1 MLLTLVIFLLILG
14 LMVFVHECGHF
25 FTARKL
31 GVKCNEFGFG
41 FPPRICGIQKLTGKK
56 LRKIGESDKVTVKID
71 DLQIGDNTE
80 IIKETITEKIIE
92 IDEYVTYTKWRFFW
106 GSTEPELKEDELD
119 MKQDTI
125 YSLNWIPLG
134 GFVQIKGENGEGKE
148 ETDSFAYQKI
158 WKRALILSAGVTMK
172 VVLCAVLL
180 MFAYG
185 FGAPQAIDENG
196 PAVAARD
203 VKIQIVSILDKTPA
217 ADAGFMMG
225 DVLIA
230 IDNQQLMQVKD
241 VQTYIAGKAGQDI
254 TVQYERLGVKKE
266 FTLKPT
272 ILKETGLT
280 GIGVALSKTGIVSYP
295 WYEAVWLGLK
305 GTYLMFIQIIV
316 GLAMVIKN
324 AVIHQPLGVDVAGPV
339 GIAVMTGRIARMG
352 FVYILQFTAMLSL
365 NLAIINFLPIPAL
378 DGGRVLFLIIEKLRG
393 RAINQKVEQVIH
405 TVGFSLLMLLVVVVT
420 GSDIWGYKDW
430 FVNIWDRIIG

>member
-1 MLLTLVIFLLILG
+1 M
-14 LMVFVHECGHF
+14 
-25 FTARKL
+25 
-31 GVKCNEFGFG
+31 
-41 FPPRICGIQKLTGKK
+41 
-56 LRKIGESDKVTVKID
+56 
-71 DLQIGDNTE
+71 
-80 IIKETITEKIIE
+80 
-92 IDEYVTYTKWRFFW
+92 
-106 GSTEPELKEDELD
+106 
-119 MKQDTI
+119 
-125 YSLNWIPLG
+125 
-134 GFVQIKGENGEGKE
+134 
-148 ETDSFAYQKI
+148 
-158 WKRALILSAGVTMK
+158 
-172 VVLCAVLL
+172 
-180 MFAYG
+180 
-185 FGAPQAIDENG
+185 
-196 PAVAARD
+196 
-203 VKIQIVSILDKTPA
+203 SILDKTPA